1 MDNREVKR
9 MFATIIAQSN
19 SYSPQEDEDFIEYR
33 SSSRYHT
40 QTASNDGGKSTTR
53 VTMNETTKT
62 HSFQG
67 DTDIFRSK
75 HVSVTTPDNMSG
87 EELIVTENNRT
98 QTLRKLKSSFLSK
111 GHPAEESKTDPFA
124 KFGIRPPTSLTDASG
139 SQEESHI
146 EIHKFPFAEPFSTP
160 NSIRKEKV
168 TYSTQVKTTKCNG
181 QTKVVKTTTQ
191 GEGDSCSVQIEEIT
205 TCEEECPNKVNELTD

>member
-1 MDNREVKR
+1 MK
-9 MFATIIAQSN
+9 TLGN
-19 SYSPQEDEDFIEYR
+19 SHSPPENEDFIEYR

-40 QTASNDGGKSTTR
+40 QTASNEGGKSTTR

-67 DTDIFRSK
+67 DMDIFKSK
-75 HVSVTTPDNMSG
+75 HISVTTPDNMSG
-87 EELIVTENNRT
+87 EELFVTENNRT

-111 GHPAEESKTDPFA
+111 VNPAEEPKIDPFA
-124 KFGIRPPTSLTDASG
+124 KFGTRSPTSLADGSS
-139 SQEESHI
+139 SQEESVI

-160 NSIRKEKV
+160 NSIRKERV
-168 TYSTQVKTTKCNG
+168 TYSTQVKTTKSNG

-191 GEGDSCSVQIEEIT
+191 GEGDSRSIEIQEIT
-205 TCEEECPNKVNELTD
+205 TCEEDCPDTMNRVTD